1 MKFNA
6 FVYKDDNSTVD
17 VNGNY
22 VFVSYEKFV
31 NEVVTGKCC
40 FLCCSLPDKKAFNDE
55 HIIPDWV
62 LKRFDLHHSFITLKN
77 SEKVRYDRYRLTCCV
92 ECNSFLGNEIETE
105 ISNAT
110 SDGFDGLVRYVNNH
124 GAEKIFLWLSL
135 VFLKTHL
142 KDAQQRWHLDNRK
155 EDTKLDSETDW
166 GSIHHIY
173 CVVKS
178 LQNKIFLHKEC
189 IGTIVIMEAEQTMD
203 SEKFDFADS
212 PSSNTILI
220 QLGDI
225 VLFAVLDDST
235 GAAHFIDPIISK
247 IKKPINTL
255 QSREIY
261 SHLSYL
267 NIQLKERP
275 TYSTTYSL
283 ENSRF
288 EIRAKLPKSL
298 DLEKHDP
305 KLFGN
310 IMFSSYS
317 NSDIDEEVKENM
329 LAGRYTYLSN

>member
-6 FVYKDDNSTVD
+6 FVYKDDGSTVD
-17 VNGNY
+17 INGNY

-40 FLCCSLPDKKAFNDE
+40 FLCCSLPDEKTFNDE

-62 LKRFDLHHSFITLKN
+62 LKRFGLYDRFVTLKN
-77 SEKVRYDRYRLTCCV
+77 SERVRYDKYRLTCCA
-92 ECNSFLGNEIETE
+92 ECNSFLGKEIETE

-110 SDGFDGLVRYVNNH
+110 SDRFDGLVKHVNRY
-124 GAEKIFLWLSL
+124 GADKIFLWLSL

-142 KDAQQRWHLDNRK
+142 KDAQQRWHLDTRK

-166 GSIHHIY
+166 ASIHHIY
-173 CVVKS
+173 CLVKS
-178 LQNKIFLHKEC
+178 LQSKVFLHKEC
-189 IGTIVIMEAEQTMD
+189 IGTVVIMEAEQALDT
-203 SEKFDFADS
+203 ENFDFADS
-212 PSSNTILI
+212 PLSNTVLV

-225 VLFAVLDDST
+225 ILFAVLDDST
-235 GAAHFIDPIISK
+235 SAAHFIEPIISK
-247 IKKPINTL
+247 INKPINWH

-283 ENSRF
+283 KNSRF

-298 DLEKHDP
+298 DLEEHDP
-305 KLFGN
+305 NLFGN
-310 IMFSSYS
+310 IMFSNYNYS
-317 NSDIDEEVKENM
+317 DMGEEVRENM